1 MVKYLILILLLSSCS
16 AGYHLKRAKRHLLIA
31 ESKGANIKQDTV
43 FKDIKLSVPGIKVQF
58 EPKIITMKDTV
69 YWETIIPGAE
79 KPAKLKI
86 IYLKDTTGNITAQ
99 PSLELP
105 DKKVEAKLPI
115 TVNQK
120 ITAKKGIGWEWLL
133 ICYIA
138 GIVTWMLQPLIRKL
152 IIHV

>member
-1 MVKYLILILLLSSCS
+1 MKYLILILFLSSCN
-16 AGYHLKRAKRHLLIA
+16 AGYHLKRAKKHLLIA

-69 YWETIIPGAE
+69 YWETIVPGAE

-86 IYLKDTTGNITAQ
+86 IYRKDTTGNITAQ
-99 PSLELP
+99 PSLEIP
-105 DKKVEAKLPI
+105 DKKVEVKAPVVI
-115 TVNQK
+115 NQK
-120 ITAKKGIGWEWLL
+120 ITAKAGIGWHWLL

-138 GIVTWMLQPLIRKL
+138 GIITWMLWPIIRKL
-152 IIHV
+152 IIPV